1 MTSVKFL
8 ADKKG
13 LYGFEIS
20 GHSSSDCDDFG
31 GKIVCAAVSSAAFMA
46 ANTITEVIGDK
57 AQATVSDALM
67 VVKCENPSKESLVV
81 LEGLKLHLT
90 ELANQYSNN
99 IKIFGGAKNVKD

>member
-20 GHSSSDCDDFG
+20 GHSSRDCDDSA

-57 AQATVSDALM
+57 AEAFVDDALM
-67 VVKCENPSKESLVV
+67 VVKCENPNEQSITV

-90 ELANQYSNN
+90 DLATQYSNN